1 MVVLLYSDTNYV
13 LEGFSAEYS
22 VTDCPF
28 NCSGHGHC
36 MNHTCVCEVA
46 FIGEACEFEA
56 CPNQCG
62 FTESRGL
69 CEKID
74 GLYRCMCN
82 SGFLGLDCSLDT
94 RSSAGNAW
102 HLLGRASPSIQ
113 RTAHSGVYLKSLD
126 RFYAFG
132 GFDLNV
138 PLGDLLA
145 FDLATSR
152 WANLSSVLPLSVP
165 SNSSSNSS
173 ENSNGTAETIG
184 DSTVPL
190 PRYGHA
196 QAAIQGDGF
205 VLNGGQLSNGSL
217 SDEFFFYDAP
227 SNKWTLLA
235 SGSKIK
241 PPPLTRHAMTVV
253 NQTWVYLFG
262 GGLSNGEFSSR
273 LFRVNIN
280 SSGSP
285 SFFCFES
292 T

>member
-36 MNHTCVCEVA
+36 VNNSCICEVA
-46 FIGEACEFEA
+46 FVGEACEFEA
-56 CPNQCG
+56 CPDQCG
-62 FTESRGL
+62 FTESRGW

-74 GLYRCMCN
+74 GVYRCMCN
-82 SGFLGLDCSLDT
+82 TGFLGLDCSLDT
-94 RSSAGNAW
+94 RSSVGNSW
-102 HLLGRASPSIQ
+102 HLLGRPTPGTH

-145 FDLATSR
+145 FDLTTSK
-152 WANLSSVLPLSVP
+152 WANLSSLPIP
-165 SNSSSNSS
+165 SQSNSS
-173 ENSNGTAETIG
+173 EANDT
-184 DSTVPL
+184 DSERMVPL

-196 QAAIQGDGF
+196 QAAIRDDGF
-205 VLNGGQLSNGSL
+205 VLYGGQLSNSSL
-217 SDEFFFYDAP
+217 SDEFFYYDAI
-227 SNKWTLLA
+227 SNKWNLLA
-235 SGSKIK
+235 GHSKVK
-241 PPPLTRHAMTVV
+241 PPPLTRHAIAVV

-262 GGLSNGEFSSR
+262 GGLANGEFSSR

-280 SSGSP
+280 LSGSSVKFS
-285 SFFCFES
+285 SFLDIFLN
-292 T
+292 